1 MTSLK
6 ESKAAKA
13 FQRKLLIA
21 WCINKHPGNLT
32 HLQKLTGMP
41 RRTLQDAIKDL
52 DDLSIECS
60 FQQTEG
66 ALNNQGVYRIDQ
78 WGCIDSSWVNQN
90 IVSIA
95 ESLEIKLQLDY

>member
-1 MTSLK
+1 MTTLK

-21 WCINKHPGNLT
+21 WCIDQHPGNLT

-66 ALNNQGVYRIDQ
+66 ALNNQGVYKIDQ
-78 WGCIDSSWVNQN
+78 WGCIDSDWVNRN
-90 IVSIA
+90 ISAIAVSLGI
-95 ESLEIKLQLDY
+95 ELQFDY

>member
-1 MTSLK
+1 MSVLK

-21 WCINKHPGNLT
+21 WCIDRHPGNLT

-78 WGCIDSSWVNQN
+78 WGCIDPSWVDQS
-90 IVSIA
+90 IESIA
-95 ESLEIKLQLDY
+95 ESLDIRLQLDY

>member
-1 MTSLK
+1 MSILK

-21 WCINKHPGNLT
+21 WCIDQYPGNLT

-66 ALNNQGVYRIDQ
+66 ALNNQGVYKIDQ
-78 WGCIDSSWVNQN
+78 WGCINLNWVNQN
-90 IVSIA
+90 ISEIA
-95 ESLEIKLQLDY
+95 ASLGIELQLDY

>member
-1 MTSLK
+1 MSVLK

-21 WCINKHPGNLT
+21 WCIDQHPGNLT

-66 ALNNQGVYRIDQ
+66 ALNNQGVYKIDQ
-78 WGCIDSSWVNQN
+78 WGCINSSWVNQN
-90 IVSIA
+90 ISEITA
-95 ESLEIKLQLDY
+95 SLDIELQLDY

>member
-1 MTSLK
+1 MASLK

-21 WCINKHPGNLT
+21 WCINQHPGNLT

-66 ALNNQGVYRIDQ
+66 ALNNQGVYQITG
-78 WGCIDSSWVNQN
+78 WGCIDPNWIDQN
-90 IVSIA
+90 IALIA
-95 ESLEIKLQLDY
+95 DSLEVELILD